1 MAMPVQVSRCML
13 GMGALLYFF
22 ERWVSFFSK
31 IANTPPGVL
40 PLLPL
45 LIVDRPIRMP
55 LRYTCIVCCGML
67 TSTTTGPLGESCG
80 FHQYSPG
87 LSVPVGLPI
96 GDVPDTY
103 DSSCLKCSDP
113 STRLT
118 PAPHVS
124 RTENKLRVDLLR

>member
-87 LSVPVGLPI
+87 LACRLVYQSAYLLYGMTVA
-96 GDVPDTY
+96 
-103 DSSCLKCSDP
+103 P
-113 STRLT
+113 SPEKR
-118 PAPHVS
+118 
-124 RTENKLRVDLLR
+124 

>member
-13 GMGALLYFF
+13 GMGALSYFF

-31 IANTPPGVL
+31 MANTPPGVL

-80 FHQYSPG
+80 FHQDPPG
-87 LSVPVGLPI
+87 LRGPVGLPI
-96 GDVPDTY
+96 GVPFVWNDGRSIAWGTVKRPMEMAGFAR
-103 DSSCLKCSDP
+103 SF
-113 STRLT
+113 
-118 PAPHVS
+118 V
-124 RTENKLRVDLLR
+124 V